1 MKLHRFGISRPRA
14 AAWGLV
20 LALLLPG
27 LAFGQ
32 SSSRTHRVRPRTVI
46 TRPVVPVAK
55 PAVKL
60 TPPPVPVEAAVSR
73 DNIEAAMGFVC
84 SDRQRD
90 PMGSAPIDLMQA
102 KPSLSLNHPDAIAGA
117 QRARRLLPLAKELT
131 IKSLRAVATEY
142 GFSQQIIDQAALR
155 VQAVTQV
162 KADPD
167 LRDNAS
173 VMMSNPRVINFG
185 TIFLVGLPSEE
196 GMISVLSHELTHI
209 ADGRGGALAQLFAR
223 IGRRASTR
231 VGLKINGQRSEE
243 LGCDLIGSTA
253 VQSLVERQ
261 TSSEETQRRYARAME
276 HNCVDSDDTDD
287 EHLSPRNT
295 MRALLALNPS
305 LARVVI
311 GAKTR
316 VGYSRNRE
324 MNLIQMGL
332 VR

>member
-1 MKLHRFGISRPRA
+1 
-14 AAWGLV
+14 
-20 LALLLPG
+20 
-27 LAFGQ
+27 
-32 SSSRTHRVRPRTVI
+32 
-46 TRPVVPVAK
+46 
-55 PAVKL
+55 
-60 TPPPVPVEAAVSR
+60 
-73 DNIEAAMGFVC
+73 
-84 SDRQRD
+84 
-90 PMGSAPIDLMQA
+90 MQA
-102 KPSLSLNHPDAIAGA
+102 RPSLSLNHPDAMSGA

-131 IKSLRAVATEY
+131 IESLRSVATEY
-142 GFSQQIIDQAALR
+142 GFSQAVIDQAAVR

-209 ADGRGGALAQLFAR
+209 ADGRGGALSQLFTK
-223 IGRRASTR
+223 IGRRAGAR
-231 VGLKINGQRSEE
+231 IGLKIFGQRAEE
-243 LGCDLIGSTA
+243 LGCDLVGATA
-253 VQSLVERQ
+253 VQSLVERK
-261 TSSEETQRRYARAME
+261 TSSEETHRRYARAME
-276 HNCVDSDDTDD
+276 HNCVDSDDTDE

>member
-1 MKLHRFGISRPRA
+1 MKLHRFGISGPRA

-20 LALLLPG
+20 LALLVPG

-32 SSSRTHRVRPRTVI
+32 SSSRTHRSRPRTR
-46 TRPVVPVAK
+46 TTVVPVAK
-55 PAVKL
+55 PTVKPAPA
-60 TPPPVPVEAAVSR
+60 TVPVEPPVSR
-73 DNIEAAMGFVC
+73 ESIETAMGFVC

-131 IKSLRAVATEY
+131 IKSLRAVAVEY
-142 GFSQQIIDQAALR
+142 GFSQQVIDQAALR

-209 ADGRGGALAQLFAR
+209 ADGRGGALGILFAR
-223 IGRRASTR
+223 IGKRASAR
-231 VGLKINGQRSEE
+231 VGFKISGQRAEE
-243 LGCDLIGSTA
+243 LGCDLVGSTA

-261 TSSEETQRRYARAME
+261 NSSEEMHRRYARAME

-311 GAKTR
+311 GAKSR